1 MAKFEPKNIIDTCLL
16 DISGIFEVNQLIPE
30 GNRKQIQNPIN
41 AVATNRA
48 SWRYVPKI
56 TKIKAEAKHPNSV
69 IRIITG
75 GDIFVDKG
83 IEMIRPRR

>member
-30 GNRKQIQNPIN
+30 GNKKQIQNPIKP
-41 AVATNRA
+41 VATNKA

-56 TKIKAEAKHPNSV
+56 TKIKAEAKHPSNV
-69 IRIITG
+69 IKIMIG
-75 GDIFVDKG
+75 GEILVDKG
-83 IEMIRPRR
+83 IEMILPSK